1 MLWSAS
7 FTFSF
12 RILCLMC
19 CPVSFVLSIRTLV
32 WCFGRHHLRF
42 LSGFYVWCVVPYK
55 LCCLSGLWFDA
66 LVGIIYVFFQ
76 DSMFDVL
83 SRIICVVLIGIIC
96 FIYRNFDLTLWLESL
111 CCLSWF
117 WFDVLFDIICLSIRI
132 TFHIFPL
139 SLVLSLW
146 IVVEICISVTLN
158 INVFFFTD
166 SQCVSEIL
174 STCVLSL

>member
-1 MLWSAS
+1 MY
-7 FTFSF
+7 
-12 RILCLMC
+12 
-19 CPVSFVLSIRTLV
+19 CPVSYVLGFWFDVTKRKFKQWWSTISIKDT
-32 WCFGRHHLRF
+32 WHDI
-42 LSGFYVWCVVPYK
+42 VVCYNL
-55 LCCLSGLWFDA
+55 LCILGLWFDA

>member
-7 FTFSF
+7 FTLSI

-19 CPVSFVLSIRTLV
+19 CPVSFVLSIRIL
-32 WCFGRHHLRF
+32 
-42 LSGFYVWCVVPYK
+42 VWCVVPYH
-55 LCCLSGLWFDA
+55 LCCLSGFWFD
-66 LVGIIYVFFQ
+66 
-76 DSMFDVL
+76 
-83 SRIICVVLIGIIC
+83 VLIGIIC

-132 TFHIFPL
+132 MFPIFPL

>member
-1 MLWSAS
+1 MVNNFNKKHL
-7 FTFSF
+7 TYDIVVCYNLLC
-12 RILCLMC
+12 IL
-19 CPVSFVLSIRTLV
+19 
-32 WCFGRHHLRF
+32 
-42 LSGFYVWCVVPYK
+42 
-55 LCCLSGLWFDA
+55 GLWLDA

-76 DSMFDVL
+76 DSMFDVF
-83 SRIICVVLIGIIC
+83 SRIICDVLSCIICDVLIGIIC

-158 INVFFFTD
+158 INVFFFYR
-166 SQCVSEIL
+166 
-174 STCVLSL
+174 